1 MKSKFLEHPTI
12 LSITGSDSTS
22 ESGIQAD
29 LRTITDLGGYALTA
43 ITAITVQY
51 QGEIREIYDLPTS
64 LVLNQVGHLIKEFH
78 PQSVKVGMIRN
89 ETILSALCH
98 EIVFCPHRI
107 VVSGILNAQGHL
119 LMPMSLLQAWQEQL
133 LPLATLLIIKV
144 NEAELLLDTIIS
156 SDQEMIEV
164 ASRLRALGAGA
175 VLLRGGRQTE
185 GLLTALLAD
194 EHGYRFFTSRNLDG
208 WQRHGVGG
216 ALSSAIATRL
226 AFGDSLQQAV
236 TEAHTYMHSQVVY
249 AVSATGD
256 ALRPADLYNRLMT
269 FIADYH
275 TKAHDVAFYANKL
288 AITPRY
294 LAQITARVVDKSPKQ
309 VIYDYLLQEALALLA
324 NTRLTIQ
331 EIAYRLGFSSQAM
344 FTRFFN
350 QQQGCSPSQYRLDL

>member
-1 MKSKFLEHPTI
+1 
-12 LSITGSDSTS
+12 
-22 ESGIQAD
+22 
-29 LRTITDLGGYALTA
+29 
-43 ITAITVQY
+43 
-51 QGEIREIYDLPTS
+51 
-64 LVLNQVGHLIKEFH
+64 
-78 PQSVKVGMIRN
+78 
-89 ETILSALCH
+89 
-98 EIVFCPHRI
+98 
-107 VVSGILNAQGHL
+107 VSGILNAQGHL

-194 EHGYRFFTSRNLDG
+194 ENGYRFFTSRNLDG